1 MTQIVVISTTS
12 LVTFAAIMLFYHHHI
27 RGRVTSQKRKSLI
40 LGVMLGAGASLLMLQ
55 PIELTPDVDFN
66 NRPMFVGFA
75 GFLGGWIAAVAA
87 LFLTS
92 ATLMAIAGPNVSTGL
107 LVLSVAACLGVFGHI
122 FLNKTR
128 LRPPWSW
135 TVLGGLLSLFV
146 ALFWIMV
153 MPDQAR
159 VPMLR
164 NTVVILAIIGV
175 IGGAVGAGYLHSG
188 VFDVVEQRQLA
199 IAQSRKD
206 ELTGTFNRRGLN
218 IEYHAIVFRSAE
230 TGVAVLAIDIDH
242 FKLVNDSF
250 GHAVG
255 DRLLK
260 LIADQLHKI
269 VRKDDII
276 ARMGGD
282 EFIVVLTNTTQEE
295 AENTAERLCHSI
307 NEIPMNLEA
316 DNMLKAAHEMVSM
329 SIGVAF
335 TRSPP
340 KRLDALL
347 EASDQ
352 LLYDA
357 KRNGRGRVAAAEVI
371 PLDI

>member
-55 PIELTPDVDFN
+55 PIELAPDVDFN

-75 GFLGGWIAAVAA
+75 GFLGGWIAAAAA

-92 ATLMAIAGPNVSTGL
+92 ATLIAIAAPNVSTGL

-146 ALFWIMV
+146 ALFWILV

-199 IAQSRKD
+199 VAQSRKD

-218 IEYHAIVFRSAE
+218 IEYHAIMFRSAE
-230 TGVAVLAIDIDH
+230 TGVAVLAIDIDR

-282 EFIVVLTNTTQEE
+282 EFVVVLTNTTQEE
-295 AENTAERLCHSI
+295 AENTAERLCRSI
-307 NEIPMNLEA
+307 NESPKNLEA
-316 DNMLKAAHEMVSM
+316 DNMLQAAHEMVSM

-340 KRLDALL
+340 KHLDALL
-347 EASDQ
+347 EPD
-352 LLYDA
+352 LKLI
-357 KRNGRGRVAAAEVI
+357 E
-371 PLDI
+371 